1 MFWVL
6 ETRISS
12 GTFWGKECPSSVSD
26 VSQCWRSSFPCA
38 AFCGWNV
45 RGLWRCFANV
55 RSQKLLFR
63 FGRRTKGS
71 RKFDPGRSVSLTQG
85 EASTFTVLREV
96 LAFRDLIVYIKDD
109 SYNSW
114 SLVTSVSFHAVF
126 TGRIELNRLTMSLNL
141 PLTIWLLGLS
151 FGMKSLSYDFQ
162 FWVIRQI
169 ACVIVTWRS
178 MNKSWIVVFSR

>member
-1 MFWVL
+1 MLKVEFPL
-6 ETRISS
+6 CRISWLKCS
-12 GTFWGKECPSSVSD
+12 RALEMFCECSQQETVCFGLDAGPRGRVSS
-26 VSQCWRSSFPCA
+26 
-38 AFCGWNV
+38 
-45 RGLWRCFANV
+45 
-55 RSQKLLFR
+55 
-63 FGRRTKGS
+63 
-71 RKFDPGRSVSLTQG
+71 TQG

-96 LAFRDLIVYIKDD
+96 LAFRDLFVYIKDD

-126 TGRIELNRLTMSLNL
+126 TGRIELNRLMISLNL

-151 FGMKSLSYDFQ
+151 FGMKSLSYDFR

>member
-55 RSQKLLFR
+55 RNQKLLFR
-63 FGRRTKGS
+63 FGRRTKRS
-71 RKFDPGRSVSLTQG
+71 RKFDPGRSVYIHS
-85 EASTFTVLREV
+85 ASWSVGLPGFVLYTF
-96 LAFRDLIVYIKDD
+96 KDD

-126 TGRIELNRLTMSLNL
+126 TGRIELNRLTISLNL

-151 FGMKSLSYDFQ
+151 FGMESLSYDFR
-162 FWVIRQI
+162 FWVMRQI